1 MARNTAVMFE
11 EFVKDVYDGIHG
23 DLSEATIKVM
33 LVDDTIT
40 PAADDATPRYA
51 DYSANEVSDAG
62 GYTTGGI
69 TLSGVTTSYAGGVL
83 KFDDTGN
90 ISLALD
96 AGGFEDAYWAIIY
109 NDTAAA
115 DQAIGFIDLGGPVS
129 ERTGPFTIT
138 WNASGIFTDTV
149 S

>member
-1 MARNTAVMFE
+1 MARSDAVMFE
-11 EFVKDVYDGIHG
+11 EFVKDVYDGVHG
-23 DLSEATIKVM
+23 DLSAATIKVM

-40 PAADDATPRYA
+40 PTAADATPRYA
-51 DYSANEVSDAG
+51 DYSANEVSAAG

-69 TLSGVTTSYAGGVL
+69 TLSGVTTSYADGVL

-96 AGGFEDAYWAIIY
+96 GSGFEDAYWAIIY
-109 NDTAAA
+109 NDDAAA